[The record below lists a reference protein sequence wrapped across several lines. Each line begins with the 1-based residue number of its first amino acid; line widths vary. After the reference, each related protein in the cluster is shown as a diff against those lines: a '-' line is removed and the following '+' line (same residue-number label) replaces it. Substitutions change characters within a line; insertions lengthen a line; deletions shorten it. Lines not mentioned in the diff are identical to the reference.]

1 MTDLINFSIFDAMQK
16 VISILLAFLLL
27 TSSVGYAVN
36 THFCGG
42 LAVEQSLSF
51 HFELLDCG
59 MDMETDCE
67 SKPAKEAVKAKAC
80 CENQHEFH
88 QLDEDLI
95 KQAVNASMDVK
106 QTIAAVQTVVFEIPT
121 TETIKHGAISNHSP
135 PFQAVNFRLLFQTFL
150 L

>member
-1 MTDLINFSIFDAMQK
+1 MQK

-67 SKPAKEAVKAKAC
+67 SKPAKEALKAKAC

-95 KQAVNASMDVK
+95 KQAINASKDVK
-106 QTIAAVQTVVFEIPT
+106 QTIAAVQTVVFELSTSNSPKVRAT
-121 TETIKHGAISNHSP
+121 NNHSP
-135 PFQAVNFRLLFQTFL
+135 PLKAVDFRLLFQTFL

>member
-1 MTDLINFSIFDAMQK
+1 MQK

-27 TSSVGYAVN
+27 TSSVGFAMN

-59 MDMETDCE
+59 MDMEADCD
-67 SKPAKEAVKAKAC
+67 SKPEKEAVKAKAC

-95 KQAVNASMDVK
+95 KQAVNASKDVK

-121 TETIKHGAISNHSP
+121 TVTIKHAAISNHSP
-135 PFQAVNFRLLFQTFL
+135 PLQAVDIRLLFQTFL

>member
-1 MTDLINFSIFDAMQK
+1 MQK

-27 TSSVGYAVN
+27 TSSVGFAMN

-51 HFELLDCG
+51 HFEDLDCG
-59 MDMETDCE
+59 MDMEFDCE
-67 SKPAKEAVKAKAC
+67 SEPAKEAVKAKAC

-95 KQAVNASMDVK
+95 KQAVNASKDVK
-106 QTIAAVQTVVFEIPT
+106 QTIAAVQTVVFET
-121 TETIKHGAISNHSP
+121 STSSTLKVRATNNHSP
-135 PFQAVNFRLLFQTFL
+135 PLQKVDIRLLFQTFL

>member
-1 MTDLINFSIFDAMQK
+1 MQK

-36 THFCGG
+36 THFCDG

-67 SKPAKEAVKAKAC
+67 SKPAKEALKAKAC

-95 KQAVNASMDVK
+95 KQAINASKDVK
-106 QTIAAVQTVVFEIPT
+106 QTIAAVQTVV
-121 TETIKHGAISNHSP
+121 
-135 PFQAVNFRLLFQTFL
+135 
-150 L
+150 